1 MINLN
6 KNFLIYGYGVSG
18 KSVSKYLSNKNCKY
32 SIFDDFKKLTKVKN
46 VISKV
51 ILEEKLK
58 FFDHIVISPSI
69 KIDKKHI
76 LYNYKKKIIIDLDF
90 LSNELSNQLVIGVT
104 GTEGKSTTCL
114 YLYQALST
122 KYNCTIIGNFGT
134 TILDQKNL
142 KKNLGKLEIIIIELS
157 SYQLNKIK
165 YLQLSHAVITNI
177 YPDHLSYH
185 ENFTEYIKSKFSIG
199 KLLDNKGY
207 LILNNEVLSKYS
219 SYLKSVNKLQIL
231 NVNIIKNRRKKL
243 EDSIQDL
250 NIQLIEKITKKIDKK
265 INLNDLKF
273 KTLPFRNQLIK
284 ESKHLRIYNDSKC
297 TNLENAS
304 FKNDL
309 IYSRNKILILG
320 GRPKIQNKKIIV
332 KNTLVLIYGPYSKK
346 IPQNIIFQNC
356 KYFKFMSLS
365 NLLNFIKIINRNNI
379 FDNILFSPGGESFD
393 LYKDFMERGV
403 IFNSLIKK
411 IKI

>member
-6 KNFLIYGYGVSG
+6 KKFLIYGYGVSG
-18 KSVSKYLSNKNCKY
+18 KSVSKYLKNNHCKY

-51 ILEEKLK
+51 ILKEKLK
-58 FFDHIVISPSI
+58 FFDYIVISPSI

-90 LSNELSNQLVIGVT
+90 LSNELSKQLVIGVT

-142 KKNLGKLEIIIIELS
+142 KKNLGMLEIIIIELS
-157 SYQLNKIK
+157 SYQLDKLK
-165 YLQLSHAVITNI
+165 YLKLSYAVITNI

-185 ENFTEYIKSKFSIG
+185 ESFTKYIKSKFSIV
-199 KLLDNKGY
+199 KLLDNKGI
-207 LILNNEVLSKYS
+207 LILNNEVFSKYS
-219 SYLKSVNKLQIL
+219 KYLNKIDNSRILKVKIKQSNRRNKLE
-231 NVNIIKNRRKKL
+231 VIIQN
-243 EDSIQDL
+243 L
-250 NIQLIEKITKKIDKK
+250 NIQLIEKILNKIDKK

-273 KTLPFRNQLIK
+273 KSLPFRNQLIK
-284 ESKHLRIYNDSKC
+284 ESKNLRIYNDSKC

-309 IYSRNKILILG
+309 IYS
-320 GRPKIQNKKIIV
+320 
-332 KNTLVLIYGPYSKK
+332 
-346 IPQNIIFQNC
+346 
-356 KYFKFMSLS
+356 
-365 NLLNFIKIINRNNI
+365 
-379 FDNILFSPGGESFD
+379 
-393 LYKDFMERGV
+393 
-403 IFNSLIKK
+403 K
-411 IKI
+411 IKF